1 MKQQQDKI
9 PLFKTWKAWY
19 AFVLIILVLL
29 IIGFYLFTKN
39 FA

>member
-1 MKQQQDKI
+1 MEQQQDKI

-19 AFVLIILVLL
+19 IFVLLVLVLL
-29 IIGFYLFTKN
+29 IIGFYFFTKQ